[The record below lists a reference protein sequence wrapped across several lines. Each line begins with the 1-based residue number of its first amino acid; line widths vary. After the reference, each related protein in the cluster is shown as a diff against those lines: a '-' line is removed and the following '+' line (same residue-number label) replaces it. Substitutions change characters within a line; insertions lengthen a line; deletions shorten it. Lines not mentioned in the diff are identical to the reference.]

1 MGYAILS
8 ITINQKYILFFRSI
22 FLYFAIIS
30 GNNLKQNWS
39 VDKLLHTEKEL
50 VRKLKEGDS
59 FAFEVLFYKYR
70 NKIKGFAKKMVPSQ
84 IDPEEIVQ
92 EVFVRVW
99 LKKETIDPD
108 KDFQSYLFSIAKHLI
123 LDYLKSAVNR
133 KLYFVGEH
141 FQQDL
146 LAEDGP
152 DPVIPENAEEKLL
165 GLIKQIPERR
175 REIFCLNRFEGMSY
189 KQIAARLNITENTVD
204 SQIRNALA
212 FLREEFRKIVVLAFL
227 YFFQ

>member
-1 MGYAILS
+1 ME
-8 ITINQKYILFFRSI
+8 
-22 FLYFAIIS
+22 
-30 GNNLKQNWS
+30 
-39 VDKLLHTEKEL
+39 KLLHTEKEL
-50 VRKLKEGDS
+50 VKKLKEGDS

-70 NKIKGFAKKMVPSQ
+70 NKIKGFALKIVPAQ

-99 LKKETIDPD
+99 LKKEAIDPE
-108 KDFQSYLFSIAKHLI
+108 KDFQSYLFSIAKNLV
-123 LDYLKSAVNR
+123 LDHLKSAVNR

-146 LAEDGP
+146 LVEDGLEAS
-152 DPVIPENAEEKLL
+152 ISEESEVKLQK
-165 GLIKQIPERR
+165 LINEIPERR
-175 REIFCLNRFEGMSY
+175 REIFRLSRFEGLSY
-189 KQIAARLNITENTVD
+189 KQIAERLNISENTVD

-212 FLREEFRKIVVLAFL
+212 FLRKEFRKIVVLAFP

>member
-1 MGYAILS
+1 
-8 ITINQKYILFFRSI
+8 
-22 FLYFAIIS
+22 
-30 GNNLKQNWS
+30 
-39 VDKLLHTEKEL
+39 VEKLLHTEKEL
-50 VRKLKEGDS
+50 VKKLKDGDS

-70 NKIKGFAKKMVPSQ
+70 NKIKGFALKIVPAQ

-99 LKKETIDPD
+99 LKKDAIDPE
-108 KDFQSYLFSIAKHLI
+108 KDFQSYLFSIAKHLV
-123 LDYLKSAVNR
+123 LDHLKSAVNR

-146 LAEDGP
+146 LEEDGL
-152 DPVIPENAEEKLL
+152 DASISEETEEKLQK
-165 GLIKQIPERR
+165 LINEIPERR
-175 REIFCLNRFEGMSY
+175 REIFRLSRFEGLSY
-189 KQIAARLNITENTVD
+189 KQIAERLNISENTVD

-212 FLREEFRKIVVLAFL
+212 FLRKEFRKIIVLVFL

>member
-1 MGYAILS
+1 
-8 ITINQKYILFFRSI
+8 
-22 FLYFAIIS
+22 
-30 GNNLKQNWS
+30 
-39 VDKLLHTEKEL
+39 VEKLLHTEKEL
-50 VRKLKEGDS
+50 VKKLTDGDS

-70 NKIKGFAKKMVPSQ
+70 NKIKGFALKIVPAQ

-99 LKKETIDPD
+99 LKKDAIDPE
-108 KDFQSYLFSIAKHLI
+108 KDFQSYLFSIAKHLV
-123 LDYLKSAVNR
+123 LDHLKSAVNR

-146 LAEDGP
+146 LEEEALEAS
-152 DPVIPENAEEKLL
+152 ISEETEEKLQK
-165 GLIKQIPERR
+165 LINEIPERR
-175 REIFCLNRFEGMSY
+175 REIFRLSRFEGLSY
-189 KQIAARLNITENTVD
+189 KQIAERLNISENTVD

-212 FLREEFRKIVVLAFL
+212 FLRKEFRKIIVLAFL

>member
-1 MGYAILS
+1 
-8 ITINQKYILFFRSI
+8 
-22 FLYFAIIS
+22 
-30 GNNLKQNWS
+30 
-39 VDKLLHTEKEL
+39 VEKLLHTEKEL
-50 VRKLKEGDS
+50 VKKLKEGDS

-70 NKIKGFAKKMVPSQ
+70 NKIKGFALKIVPAQ

-99 LKKETIDPD
+99 LKKEAIDPE
-108 KDFQSYLFSIAKHLI
+108 KDFQSYLFSIAKNMV
-123 LDYLKSAVNR
+123 LDHLKSAVNR

-146 LAEDGP
+146 
-152 DPVIPENAEEKLL
+152 AEEEGMEASISEETEAKLQK
-165 GLIKQIPERR
+165 LINEIPERR
-175 REIFCLNRFEGMSY
+175 REIFRLSRFEGLTY
-189 KQIAARLNITENTVD
+189 KQIADRLNISENTVD

-212 FLREEFRKIVVLAFL
+212 FLRKEFRKIVVLAFL